1 MDQQVPGTG
10 QRGWALGVRS
20 AGLDLVK
27 WVAIVTMV
35 ADHVR
40 FIWPA
45 AQGLFIVGR
54 FAFPLFCLAM
64 AVNVARGGNSNL
76 RYLGWMLAFAV
87 LSEAPYR
94 WLDPDSQTFSIIPTL
109 TLGLLVAWGVQ
120 HPQPWVRL
128 AGLAAVLLAALCS
141 ERFMYGL
148 PGVLLPAGWLLAR
161 RQGGLTW
168 LLPSLLAVAGNLTN
182 SWLRGH
188 LGAPV
193 TLLTMVAATL
203 AIPIGCLLLRVEH
216 WPVPAVRR
224 WGYGFYP
231 VHLLLIKVLV

>member
-1 MDQQVPGTG
+1 M
-10 QRGWALGVRS
+10 RS

-64 AVNVARGGNSNL
+64 AVNVARGDNSNL

-120 HPQPWVRL
+120 HPHLWVRL
-128 AGLAAVLLAALCS
+128 AGLAAVLLAAFCS
-141 ERFMYGL
+141 ERLMYGL

-193 TLLTMVAATL
+193 TLLAMAAAAL
-203 AIPIGCLLLRVEH
+203 AIPVGCLLLRVEH

-224 WGYGFYP
+224 WGYWFYP

>member
-1 MDQQVPGTG
+1 M
-10 QRGWALGVRS
+10 RS

-45 AQGLFIVGR
+45 AEGLFIVGR

-64 AVNVARGGNSNL
+64 AVNVARAGDINL
-76 RYLGWMLAFAV
+76 RYLGWLLAFAV

-109 TLGLLVAWGVQ
+109 TLGLLV
-120 HPQPWVRL
+120 
-128 AGLAAVLLAALCS
+128 LLAALCS
-141 ERFMYGL
+141 ERLMYGL

-161 RQGGLTW
+161 RQGGLAW
-168 LLPSLLAVAGNLTN
+168 LLPCLLAVAGNLTN

-193 TLLTMVAATL
+193 TLITMAAAAL
-203 AIPIGCLLLRVEH
+203 AIPVGCLLLRAEH

-224 WGYGFYP
+224 WGYLFYP
-231 VHLLLIKVLV
+231 VHLLLIKALVSALAMAQIAPI

>member
-1 MDQQVPGTG
+1 M
-10 QRGWALGVRS
+10 RS

-64 AVNVARGGNSNL
+64 AVNVARAGNSNL
-76 RYLGWMLAFAV
+76 RYLGWMLAFAI

-109 TLGLLVAWGVQ
+109 SLGLLVAWGVQ
-120 HPQPWVRL
+120 YQQAGLRL
-128 AGLAAVLLAALCS
+128 VGLAAVLLGAGYS
-141 ERFMYGL
+141 ERLMYGL

-161 RQGGLTW
+161 RLGGLSW
-168 LLPSLLAVAGNLTN
+168 LLPCLLAVAGNLTN
-182 SWLRGH
+182 SWLREH
-188 LGAPV
+188 LGAPMTV
-193 TLLTMVAATL
+193 LTMAAAAL
-203 AIPIGCLLLRVEH
+203 AIPVGCLLLRVAH

-224 WGYGFYP
+224 WGYLFYP

>member
-1 MDQQVPGTG
+1 M
-10 QRGWALGVRS
+10 RS

-40 FIWPA
+40 FIWPE

-64 AVNVARGGNSNL
+64 AVNVGRAGNINV
-76 RYLGWMLAFAV
+76 RYLGWMLAFTV

-94 WLDPDSQTFSIIPTL
+94 WLDPDSQTFSIMPTL
-109 TLGLLVAWGVQ
+109 TLGLLVAWSVQ
-120 HPQPWVRL
+120 HQQVWVRL
-128 AGLAAVLLAALCS
+128 GGLAAALLAALYS
-141 ERFMYGL
+141 EHLMYGL
-148 PGVLLPAGWLLAR
+148 PGVLLTAGWLLAR
-161 RQGGLTW
+161 RQGGLVW
-168 LLPSLLAVAGNLTN
+168 LLPCLLAVAGNLTN

-188 LGAPV
+188 LEAPV
-193 TLLTMVAATL
+193 TLLTMGAAAL
-203 AIPIGCLLLRVEH
+203 AIPLGCLLMRVEH

-224 WGYGFYP
+224 WGYLFYP
-231 VHLLLIKVLV
+231 VHLLLINVLV

>member
-1 MDQQVPGTG
+1 M
-10 QRGWALGVRS
+10 RS

-27 WVAIVTMV
+27 WVAMLTMV

-40 FIWPA
+40 YIWPE

-64 AVNVARGGNSNL
+64 AVNVARAGRTNL
-76 RYLGWMLAFAV
+76 RYLGWMLVFAI

-94 WLDPDSQTFSIIPTL
+94 WLDPDTQTFSIIPTL

-120 HPQPWVRL
+120 HQHVSLRL
-128 AGLAAVLLAALCS
+128 AGLAAVLLGAVYSQHL
-141 ERFMYGL
+141 MYGL
-148 PGVLLPAGWLLAR
+148 PGVLLPAGWLMAR
-161 RQGGLTW
+161 RLAGLTW
-168 LLPSLLAVAGNLTN
+168 LLPCLLAVAGNLTN

-188 LGAPV
+188 LAAPV
-193 TLLTMVAATL
+193 TLLTMAAAAL
-203 AIPIGCLLLRVEH
+203 SIPVGCLLLRVEH

-224 WGYGFYP
+224 WGYLFYP
-231 VHLLLIKVLV
+231 VHLLLIKALA

>member
-1 MDQQVPGTG
+1 M
-10 QRGWALGVRS
+10 RS

-27 WVAIVTMV
+27 WVAMLTMV

-40 FIWPA
+40 FIWPE
-45 AQGLFIVGR
+45 AQGLFIIGR

-64 AVNVARGGNSNL
+64 AVNVARAGSINL

-87 LSEAPYR
+87 LSEPPYR

-120 HPQPWVRL
+120 HQQLEVRL
-128 AGLAAVLLAALCS
+128 LGLAAALLGAVFS
-141 ERFMYGL
+141 EHLMYGL
-148 PGVLLPAGWLLAR
+148 PGVLLPAGWVLAR

-168 LLPSLLAVAGNLTN
+168 LLPCLLAMAGNLTN

-188 LGAPV
+188 LAAPV
-193 TLLTMVAATL
+193 TLLTLAAAAL
-203 AIPIGCLLLRVEH
+203 AIAIGCLLLRIDH

-224 WGYGFYP
+224 WAYLFYP

>member
-1 MDQQVPGTG
+1 M
-10 QRGWALGVRS
+10 RS

-40 FIWPA
+40 YIWPQ

-64 AVNVARGGNSNL
+64 AVNVARAGNINL
-76 RYLGWMLAFAV
+76 RYLGWMLAFAI

-109 TLGLLVAWGVQ
+109 SLGLLVAWGVQ
-120 HPQPWVRL
+120 YQQAGLRL
-128 AGLAAVLLAALCS
+128 VGLAAVLLGAGYS
-141 ERFMYGL
+141 ERLMYGL

-161 RQGGLTW
+161 RLGGLNW
-168 LLPSLLAVAGNLTN
+168 LLPCLLAVAGNLTN
-182 SWLRGH
+182 SWLREH
-188 LGAPV
+188 LGAPMTV
-193 TLLTMVAATL
+193 LTMAAAAL
-203 AIPIGCLLLRVEH
+203 AIPVGCLLLRVAH

-224 WGYGFYP
+224 WGYLFYP

>member
-1 MDQQVPGTG
+1 M
-10 QRGWALGVRS
+10 RS

>member
-1 MDQQVPGTG
+1 M
-10 QRGWALGVRS
+10 
-20 AGLDLVK
+20 DLVK

-45 AQGLFIVGR
+45 AEGLFIVGR

-64 AVNVARGGNSNL
+64 AVNVARAGDINL
-76 RYLGWMLAFAV
+76 RYLGWLLAFAV

-109 TLGLLVAWGVQ
+109 TLGLLVAWGVHHQ
-120 HPQPWVRL
+120 QVWVRL
-128 AGLAAVLLAALCS
+128 GGLAAVLLAALCS
-141 ERFMYGL
+141 ERLMYGL

-161 RQGGLTW
+161 RQGGLAW
-168 LLPSLLAVAGNLTN
+168 LLPCLLAVAGNLTN

-193 TLLTMVAATL
+193 TLITMAAAAL
-203 AIPIGCLLLRVEH
+203 AIPVGCLLLRAEH

-224 WGYGFYP
+224 RGYLFYP
-231 VHLLLIKVLV
+231 VHLLLIKALVSALAMAQIAPI

>member
-1 MDQQVPGTG
+1 M
-10 QRGWALGVRS
+10 RS

-40 FIWPA
+40 YIWPDV
-45 AQGLFIVGR
+45 QGLFIVGR

-64 AVNVARGGNSNL
+64 AVNVARAGTINL
-76 RYLGWMLAFAV
+76 RYLGWMLVFAV
-87 LSEAPYR
+87 VSEAPYR
-94 WLDPDSQTFSIIPTL
+94 WVDPGSQTFSIIPTL
-109 TLGLLVAWGVQ
+109 ALGLLVARAVHHQLPWG
-120 HPQPWVRL
+120 RL
-128 AGLAAVLLAALCS
+128 AGLAAVVFAALCS
-141 ERFMYGL
+141 ERLMYGL

-161 RQGGLTW
+161 RQGGLAW
-168 LLPSLLAVAGNLTN
+168 LLPCLLAVAGNLTN

-193 TLLTMVAATL
+193 TLLTMAAAAL
-203 AIPIGCLLLRVEH
+203 AIPIGNVLLRVEH

-224 WGYGFYP
+224 WGYLFYP
-231 VHLLLIKVLV
+231 VHLLFIKVLV